1 MKLLIFIVNQKAG
14 NGKGLKVWNKLK
26 QELEQK
32 EIHYRSFFTQYPN
45 HAGELAR
52 QIGSMFEDKVEAVI
66 AVGGDGTMNEVV
78 NGMVYYPKIK
88 VGCIPAGSG
97 NDFSRGFNV
106 PKSPLD
112 ALSFILRNKG
122 GKGKLFDIGKC
133 KVRGKSTSSYFVSSL
148 GTGFD
153 AAVSKLT
160 NESKMKK
167 YLNKIHLGSLAYA
180 GALIRLLFTY
190 RLTNVSLHIDGK
202 DYHYVNVWFVTVSNQ
217 PFYGGGMKIAP
228 KAKATDGFFDITVVH
243 NLSRIKLL
251 FIFATVFFGA
261 HTKFKEIAQHK
272 GAKIRVESKEKMLVH
287 ADGELIGQIPVQVEV
302 QHRKLPVLVK

>member
-32 EIHYRSFFTQYPN
+32 KIYYRSFFTKYPN
-45 HAGELAR
+45 HAKELAQ
-52 QIGSMFEDKVEAVI
+52 QIGSMFEDKVEAVV

-78 NGMVYYPKIK
+78 NGMVYYPEIK
-88 VGCIPAGSG
+88 VGYIPAGSG
-97 NDFSRGFNV
+97 NDFSRGFKV
-106 PKSPLD
+106 PKSSLD
-112 ALSFILRNKG
+112 ALSFILRNRSS
-122 GKGKLFDIGKC
+122 KGKLFDIGKC
-133 KVRGKSTSSYFVSSL
+133 KVRGKSKSSYFVSSL

-167 YLNKIHLGSLAYA
+167 YLNKIHLGSLAYV

-190 RLTNVSLHIDGK
+190 QLTNVSLTVDGK
-202 DYHYVNVWFVTVSNQ
+202 YHRYENVWFVTVSNQ

-228 KAKATDGFFDITVVH
+228 KAKATDGIFDITVVH
-243 NLSRIKLL
+243 DLSRIKLL
-251 FIFATVFFGA
+251 LVFVTVFFGA

-272 GAKIRVESKEKMLVH
+272 GANIKVESDEIMLVH

-302 QHRKLPVLVK
+302 QHRNIPFLVK

>member
-14 NGKGLKVWNKLK
+14 NGKGIKVWNKVK

-32 EIHYRSFFTQYPN
+32 KVYYRSFFTKYPN

-66 AVGGDGTMNEVV
+66 AVGGDGTINEVV
-78 NGMVYYPKIK
+78 NGMVYYPGIK
-88 VGCIPAGSG
+88 VGYIPAGSG
-97 NDFSRGFNV
+97 NDFSRGFKV
-106 PKSPLD
+106 PKSPLG
-112 ALSFILRNKG
+112 ALSFIIQHKTR
-122 GKGKLFDIGKC
+122 KGKLFDIGKC
-133 KVRGKSTSSYFVSSL
+133 KVSGKTKSSFFVSSL

-167 YLNKIHLGSLAYA
+167 YLNKVHLGSLAYV

-190 RLTNVSLHIDGK
+190 RLTNVTINVDGK
-202 DYHYVNVWFVTVSNQ
+202 EHQFESVWFVTVSNQ

-228 KAKATDGFFDITVVH
+228 KAKTTDGLLDVTVVH

-251 FIFATVFFGA
+251 FVFVTVFFGA
-261 HTKFKEIAQHK
+261 HTKFKEISQHK
-272 GAKIRVESKEKMLVH
+272 GAIIRVESNEKMLVH
-287 ADGELIGQIPVQVEV
+287 ADGELIGQGPVQVEV
-302 QHRKLPVLVK
+302 QHRKIPFLVK

>member
-1 MKLLIFIVNQKAG
+1 MKLFIFIVNQKAG
-14 NGKGLKVWNKLK
+14 NGKGLRVWNKLK
-26 QELEQK
+26 QELEK
-32 EIHYRSFFTQYPN
+32 KKIDYRSFFTKYPN
-45 HAGELAR
+45 HAAELAR

-66 AVGGDGTMNEVV
+66 AVGGDGTINEVV
-78 NGMVYYPKIK
+78 NGMVYYPEIK
-88 VGCIPAGSG
+88 VGYIPAGSG

-112 ALSFILRNKG
+112 ALTFIVRNKAS
-122 GKGKLFDIGKC
+122 KGKWFDIGKC
-133 KVRGKSTSSYFVSSL
+133 KIRGKSNSSYFVSSL

-167 YLNKIHLGSLAYA
+167 YLNKIHMGSIAYV

-202 DYHYVNVWFVTVSNQ
+202 DYQYENVWFVTVSNQ

-228 KAKATDGFFDITVVH
+228 KANPKDGFFDITVVH
-243 NLSRIKLL
+243 NLSRVKLL
-251 FIFATVFFGA
+251 FVFVTVFFGA
-261 HTKFKEIAQHK
+261 HTKFEEIAQHK
-272 GAKIRVESKEKMLVH
+272 GANIKVESDEKILVH
-287 ADGELIGQIPVQVEV
+287 ADGELIGQTPIQVEV
-302 QHRKLPVLVK
+302 QHRKLSFMVK

>member
-1 MKLLIFIVNQKAG
+1 MKLLLFIVNKKAG

-26 QELEQK
+26 TELERK
-32 EIHYRSFFTQYPN
+32 EINYRSFFTKYPS

-66 AVGGDGTMNEVV
+66 AVGGDGTINEVV

-88 VGCIPAGSG
+88 VGYIPAGSG

-112 ALSFILRNKG
+112 ALSFIIKNKG
-122 GKGKLFDIGKC
+122 SRGKLFDIGKV
-133 KVRGKSTSSYFVSSL
+133 KVQERAKSSYFVSSL
-148 GTGFD
+148 GAGFD

-160 NESKMKK
+160 NESKWKH
-167 YLNKIHLGSLAYA
+167 YLNKVHLGSLTYV

-190 RLTNVSLHIDGK
+190 QLTNVSLKVDGK
-202 DYHYVNVWFVTVSNQ
+202 HFDYENVWFVTISNQ
-217 PFYGGGMKIAP
+217 PYYGGGMKIAP
-228 KAKATDGFFDITVVH
+228 KAKTTDGYFDITVVH

-251 FIFATVFFGA
+251 FVFITVFFGT
-261 HTKFKEIAQHK
+261 HTKFKEISQHR
-272 GAKIRVESKEKMLVH
+272 GSTIRVESDDKMLVH
-287 ADGELIGQIPVQVEV
+287 ADGELIGQNPVQIEV
-302 QHRKLPVLVK
+302 QHRKIPFLVK

>member
-32 EIHYRSFFTQYPN
+32 KVNYRSFFTKYPN
-45 HAGELAR
+45 HAKELAQ

-66 AVGGDGTMNEVV
+66 AIGGDGTMNEVV
-78 NGMVYYPKIK
+78 NGMVYYPEIK
-88 VGCIPAGSG
+88 VGYIPAGSG
-97 NDFSRGFNV
+97 NDFSRGFKV
-106 PKSPLD
+106 PKSPID
-112 ALSFILRNKG
+112 ALSFILRNRST
-122 GKGKLFDIGKC
+122 KGKLFDLGKC
-133 KVRGKSTSSYFVSSL
+133 KVRGKSKSSYFVSSL

-167 YLNKIHLGSLAYA
+167 YLNKIHLGSLAYV

-190 RLTNVSLHIDGK
+190 RLTNVSLTVDGK
-202 DYHYVNVWFVTVSNQ
+202 YYQYENVWFVTVSNQ

-228 KAKATDGFFDITVVH
+228 KAKATDGLFDITVVH
-243 NLSRIKLL
+243 DLSRVKLL
-251 FIFATVFFGA
+251 LIFVTVFFGA

-272 GAKIRVESKEKMLVH
+272 GANIKVESDEKMLVH

-302 QHRKLPVLVK
+302 QHRNIPFLVK

>member
-26 QELEQK
+26 RELERK
-32 EIHYRSFFTQYPN
+32 KVYYRSFFTKYPN
-45 HAGELAR
+45 HAQELAR

-66 AVGGDGTMNEVV
+66 AVGGDGTINEVV
-78 NGMVYYPKIK
+78 GGMVYYPEIK
-88 VGCIPAGSG
+88 VGFIPAGSG

-106 PKSPLD
+106 PKSPLA
-112 ALSFILRNKG
+112 ALTFILRNKAS
-122 GKGKLFDIGKC
+122 KGKWFDIGKC
-133 KVRGKSTSSYFVSSL
+133 KIRGKSTSSYFVSSL

-167 YLNKIHLGSLAYA
+167 YLNKIHLGSLAYV
-180 GALIRLLFTY
+180 GALIRLLFSY
-190 RLTNVSLHIDGK
+190 RLTDVSLHVDGK
-202 DYHYVNVWFVTVSNQ
+202 DFKYENVWFVTVSNQ

-228 KAKATDGFFDITVVH
+228 KAKPMDGFFDVIVVH

-251 FIFATVFFGA
+251 LVFVTVFFGA
-261 HTKFKEIAQHK
+261 HTRFKEIAQHRGINIK
-272 GAKIRVESKEKMLVH
+272 VESDEKMLVH
-287 ADGELIGQIPVQVEV
+287 ADGELIGQLPVQVEV
-302 QHRKLPVLVK
+302 QHRKLPFLVK